1 MSNIL
6 TSNITQMGIV
16 TITYDPAN
24 IATITADEDTVTV
37 QGLKVGDYVALIRTA
52 HVDGAGICDCR
63 VSADNTLSVTWVNPT
78 AGGVNQDPQ
87 TFLLFWARPDQ
98 TRASVTP

>member
-1 MSNIL
+1 MSNLL

-24 IATITADEDTVTV
+24 IATVDVDEDTVTV
-37 QGLKVGDYVALIRTA
+37 PGLKVGDFVALARTV
-52 HVDGAGICDCR
+52 HVNDVGICDCR
-63 VSADNTLSVTWVNPT
+63 VSADNTLSVTWVNPS
-78 AGGVNQDPQ
+78 AGGVDQTSA

-98 TRASVTP
+98 TRYSVTP